1 MGTILILIGG
11 LIGAGSGFKK
21 SFTTSWIFL
30 INLSFALYCSIFLAP
45 FMVTLLEIPGLA
57 AGYKNI
63 IAVGSIFIV
72 ADLILQNITDQIIR
86 NAETDYNLP
95 PAAKF
100 FSIAAGFLSG
110 AIIVGILVYCFVQ
123 IPLFSGFSQRKEMR
137 AASRHT
143 LMGVVYTLN
152 AFSFQSLTEDA
163 KKDLQSIRLIPKK
176 KTAPSA
182 EAAEQGKEEQKDQSK
197 PAENNHAD
205 NSGKKDSSELSA
217 KTPDKPVRTKIRIT
231 TLDRVQ

>member
-1 MGTILILIGG
+1 MGTLLILIGG

-21 SFTTSWIFL
+21 RFTTSWIFL

-45 FMVTLLEIPGLA
+45 VMVSLLEIPGLA

-72 ADLILQNITDQIIR
+72 ADLILQRITDQIIH
-86 NAETDYNLP
+86 NAEIDYNLP

-110 AIIVGILVYCFVQ
+110 AIIVGILLYCFVQ
-123 IPLFSGFSQRKEMR
+123 IPFVSGFPQKKEMR
-137 AASRHT
+137 SAARHT
-143 LMGVVYTLN
+143 LLGVVYTLN
-152 AFSFQSLTEDA
+152 AFSFQSLSPEA

-176 KTAPSA
+176 KTAPPA
-182 EAAEQGKEEQKDQSK
+182 EAGEQDKGERKDQSK
-197 PAENNHAD
+197 PAENDSAD
-205 NSGKKDSSELSA
+205 NSGKKDSA
-217 KTPDKPVRTKIRIT
+217 KTPDKPARTKLRIT
-231 TLDRVQ
+231 TVDRSE